1 MDGDLIQG
9 TLQSLLQNRQQ
20 LGQQQQ
26 QVQQQHLDTMRT
38 PTPQTGPIQ
47 SMVSDYLMKYA
58 QNPNMGWS
66 AMASAVGAQTER
78 DRKGTESQLLRQEA
92 ADAQE
97 AKYAG
102 EALKEAD
109 LFGRNLLTTAS
120 RKGSFA
126 QPSPE
131 QLRTVYTGLRNEG
144 AQVAKGYN
152 FESADQRETFIEQ
165 YANRGMQNYIDN
177 FATQPTGPRG
187 VQSQQAPAQM
197 PLAGPAPQASIPQ
210 QQAQTRFPTFEPLP
224 EIPQFE
230 RARGAQPPERA
241 QTAPRNIGLI
251 NQELKR
257 PEIANDPTRQ
267 LILQQELERE
277 QSMLQGQPPQQ
288 QQPAQMPGGQAV
300 KPPSLAAAMPGMPP
314 NVAGGAKVSPPRRNL
329 PQEEGAK
336 QGAKEMASSYVKDYE
351 TVQAEATAAQQ
362 QKAAFDALQKIKPNT
377 GLFANTEQVVGS
389 LFSALGQD
397 PTSPTIQNAMKT
409 RSAEQIL
416 SQLTNASLK
425 AEKGVQTKT
434 DEVRIYKEYPKTTD
448 FQKVWDFSIKL
459 GQERAQR
466 KLEQRDYF
474 ETVAN
479 ENNGTPIGA
488 RRKWDQEMESD
499 PITQYLGGKLIF
511 RGDFLRAYENKYP
524 DLGREGAIQ
533 KWREME
539 KDYRARGGKK

>member
-9 TLQSLLQNRQQ
+9 ALQSLLQNRQQ
-20 LGQQQQ
+20 LGQQQAQ
-26 QVQQQHLDTMRT
+26 AQAQHLDTMRT
-38 PTPQTGPIQ
+38 PAPQTSPIQ

-66 AMASAVGAQTER
+66 AMASAVGSQTER
-78 DRKGTESQLLRQEA
+78 GRKDQETQLLRQQA
-92 ADAQE
+92 ASEQE

-102 EALKEAD
+102 EAVKETD
-109 LFGRNLLTTAS
+109 LFSRNLLTAAS
-120 RKGSFA
+120 RKGAFG

-152 FESADQRETFIEQ
+152 FESADQREEFIEQ
-165 YANRGMQNYIDN
+165 YANRGTQNYIDN
-177 FATQPTGPRG
+177 FATRPTGPRG
-187 VQSQQAPAQM
+187 TQQ
-197 PLAGPAPQASIPQ
+197 PQATAQIPPAEPTAQ
-210 QQAQTRFPTFEPLP
+210 TGTPQQAQTRFPTFEPLP
-224 EIPQFE
+224 EIPQFGGS
-230 RARGAQPPERA
+230 RGPSPEQARA

-257 PEIANDPTRQ
+257 PEIANDPDRQ
-267 LILQQELERE
+267 LILQQELQRE
-277 QSMLQGQPPQQ
+277 QAMLQGQSPQQ
-288 QQPAQMPGGQAV
+288 QQPAEMPGGQAI
-300 KPPSLAAAMPGMPP
+300 KLPSLATAMPGMQP
-314 NVAGGAKVSPPRRNL
+314 NVAGGAKVSPPRRNI